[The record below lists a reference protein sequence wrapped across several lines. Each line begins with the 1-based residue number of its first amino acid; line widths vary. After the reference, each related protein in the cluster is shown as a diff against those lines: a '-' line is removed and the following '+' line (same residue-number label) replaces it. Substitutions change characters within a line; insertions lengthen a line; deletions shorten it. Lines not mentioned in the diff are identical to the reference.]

1 MKIKGV
7 DVGRFGAKQLKV
19 ERQAPQEMGTYEWVE
34 GAAIP
39 RSTEE
44 NITASTLIVHMK
56 FSGSERDE
64 IMRNISSLLTLLT
77 GETKIILDGYKGTF
91 CGYLKTSNIEKTIVK
106 EKYRLQIELEG
117 YFFDEDQTEEL
128 KQIETYMYV
137 SGSRKTPC
145 TIHVKAKKELVN
157 YSITGDFGTI
167 TIESLETGHEIVI
180 NGENG
185 TVTVNGE
192 NAFSKIDLWKFPEL
206 IPGEN
211 KITITD
217 ETAAEVSIT
226 YKPMWL

>member
-1 MKIKGV
+1 MKLKGV

-56 FSGSERDE
+56 FSGCERDE
-64 IMRNISSLLTLLT
+64 IIRNISSFLALLK
-77 GETKIILDGYKGTF
+77 GETDIKLDGYKGTF
-91 CGYLKTSNIEKTIVK
+91 RGYLKASNIEKTIVK

-117 YFFDEDQTEEL
+117 YFFDEEQTEEINQ
-128 KQIETYMYV
+128 KENYIYV

-145 TIHVKAKKELVN
+145 TIKARAIRELVN
-157 YSITGDFGTI
+157 YRITGEFGTI
-167 TIESLETGHEIVI
+167 SIESLEAGKEIVI